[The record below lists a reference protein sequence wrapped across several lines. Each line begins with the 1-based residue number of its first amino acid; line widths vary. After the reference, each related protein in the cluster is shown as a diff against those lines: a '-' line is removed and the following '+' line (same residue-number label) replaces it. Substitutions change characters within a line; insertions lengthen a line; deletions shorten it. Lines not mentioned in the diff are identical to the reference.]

1 MSKLGAR
8 RRRLARLRDAR
19 AASALRRHSLLALL
33 AVAAVVFA
41 AGCGKLTPGA
51 GAAGDECPD
60 QGQQEASAQ
69 DQQQAP
75 AAGEAEVQA
84 QDIAAQAE
92 EIVGDATPLADGDQ
106 AAATDA
112 NAIAQAAE
120 QITGEATEI
129 TDPAAADQQAGEQQ
143 AAEQQAA
150 EQQGADQQRAERDS
164 RVVANNADAIGDLAQ
179 RIIDRAE
186 RIAARS
192 GDGAV
197 DEQAA
202 AIIARAQELLAQAEA
217 LAEQARGG
225 NGGGATTTTVA
236 DDPVETTQTT
246 QAPAE
251 ECEEPGGGE
260 PTTTEGDG
268 GEEPTTTTTGDGG
281 GDPVETTIPP
291 TTTLAP
297 IETQSCDPAGIR
309 EHTGAQTRD
318 GVDVCSQSIY
328 GVLPGSGNI
337 PQVVITEPANGATL
351 PVGQTFTG
359 AIRFANF
366 VPGQFDDPATQY
378 GIRPFSLAATP
389 EGKQSLIGH
398 SHLYIQRI
406 NGDQVPSEQLDSFL
420 ALNNASDDGATLSG
434 TVPAVA
440 EPGEYRMCADL
451 SGGSHL
457 PLGKGVAQTGPS
469 SDCIRITFE

>member
-1 MSKLGAR
+1 
-8 RRRLARLRDAR
+8 
-19 AASALRRHSLLALL
+19 
-33 AVAAVVFA
+33 VAAIVLA

-51 GAAGDECPD
+51 DAAGDECPD
-60 QGQQEASAQ
+60 QGQQQEASAQ

-75 AAGEAEVQA
+75 AAGETEVQA

-92 EIVGDATPLADGDQ
+92 EIVGDATELAGDQ

-112 NAIAQAAE
+112 NAIAAAAE

-129 TDPAAADQQAGEQQ
+129 ADPA
-143 AAEQQAA
+143 AAEQQA
-150 EQQGADQQRAERDS
+150 GDQQAGDQQQSAQRDAS
-164 RVVANNADAIGDLAQ
+164 VVANNADAIGNLAQ

-202 AIIARAQELLAQAEA
+202 AIIARAQELLAQAQA

-225 NGGGATTTTVA
+225 NGGDATTTTVA
-236 DDPVETTQTT
+236 EEPVDTTQTT

-251 ECEEPGGGE
+251 DCEEPGDGGGE

-268 GEEPTTTTTGDGG
+268 GQDPPTTTTGDGG
-281 GDPVETTIPP
+281 GGDPVETTTPP

-297 IETQSCDPAGIR
+297 IETQSCDPGGLR

-378 GIRPFSLAATP
+378 GIRPFSLAPTP

-406 NGDQVPSEQLDSFL
+406 NDDQVPSEQLDSFL

-469 SDCIRITFE
+469 SDCIRITFQ